1 VDTVTEL
8 GRALLDELGSDPAAL
23 TELRRL
29 IGHTTVIYTPAT
41 LAAELGVTAR
51 AIRAAIERGDL
62 EARRSGRG
70 YVIGAEAV
78 AEWAR
83 PAGTRRG
90 ARRSSRPRTMRDA
103 LRLTAVYR
111 DE

>member
-23 TELRRL
+23 AELRRL
-29 IGHTTVIYTPAT
+29 IGHTTAIYTPAT

-83 PAGTRRG
+83 RG